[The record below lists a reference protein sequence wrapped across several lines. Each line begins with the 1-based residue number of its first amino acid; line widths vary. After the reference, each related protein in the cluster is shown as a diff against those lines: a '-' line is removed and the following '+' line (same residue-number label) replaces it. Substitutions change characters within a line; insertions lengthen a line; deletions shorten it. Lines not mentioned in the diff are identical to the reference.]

1 MTRTALAALFASSL
15 LATPALAENFTFAH
29 VYEEGHSHHKWALWA
44 AEEISRRSEGRHSM
58 EVFGAGQLGSETEI
72 NEGLSLG
79 TVDVIYTGN
88 GFAARSY
95 GPIALGSAPFVYR
108 DFDHW
113 QAYAASDLFADL
125 SDGYRDATGHVPLAL
140 IYFGERHVTS
150 NKPIMAP
157 ADMEGLRIRVPDAPL
172 LLMFPRA
179 VNASPTPIAFAEVY
193 LALQQGVV
201 AAQENPLPTIK
212 SMNFHEVQSHI
223 NLTGHIADSQ
233 LIIMSGSRWDSLS
246 EADQAMFR
254 EVFREAAAQGSADI
268 RAQEGELV
276 NWFRSEGI
284 TVNEIDRAP
293 FAEAVSAVINGPDA
307 TWTEEQFDRLQA
319 LK

>member
-1 MTRTALAALFASSL
+1 MRIALSAICAATL
-15 LATPALAENFTFAH
+15 LTTPLAAENFTFAH

-44 AEEISRRSEGRHSM
+44 AEEIKKRSEGRHTM
-58 EVFGAGQLGSETEI
+58 EVFPAGQLGSETEI

-88 GFAARSY
+88 GFAARNF
-95 GPIALGSAPFVYR
+95 GPIALGSAPFVFR

-113 QAYAASDLFADL
+113 LAYGKSDLFQDM

-150 NKPIMAP
+150 NKPILAP
-157 ADMEGLRIRVPDAPL
+157 ADMEDLRIRVPDAPL

-179 VNASPTPIAFAEVY
+179 VDANPTPIAFSEVY
-193 LALQQGVV
+193 LALQQRVV
-201 AAQENPLPTIK
+201 EAQENPLPTIK
-212 SMNFHEVQSHI
+212 SMNFHEVQSNI

-233 LIIMSGSRWDSLS
+233 LIITSGAMWDGLS
-246 EADQAMFR
+246 EEDGEMIAG
-254 EVFREAAAQGSADI
+254 VLREAAAQGSADI
-268 RAQEGELV
+268 RAQEDALV
-276 NWFRSEGI
+276 EWFRSEGVE
-284 TVNEIDRAP
+284 VNEVDRTP
-293 FAEAVSAVINGPDA
+293 FAEAVSVVINGPDA
-307 TWTEEQFDRLQA
+307 TWSQEQFDRLQA

>member
-1 MTRTALAALFASSL
+1 MLRSALAALVVSSL
-15 LATPALAENFTFAH
+15 AVSSAWAEEFTFAH

-44 AEEISRRSEGRHSM
+44 ADEINSRSEGRHTM
-58 EVFGAGQLGSETEI
+58 EVFAGGQLGSETEI

-88 GFAARSY
+88 GFAARNF

-113 QAYAASDLFADL
+113 QQYAQSDLFAEL
-125 SDGYRDATGHVPLAL
+125 AEGYRDATGHIPLAL

-150 NKPIMAP
+150 NEPVLAP
-157 ADMEGLRIRVPDAPL
+157 EDMDGLRIRVPDAKL
-172 LLMFPRA
+172 LLMFPNA
-179 VNASPTPIAFAEVY
+179 VDANPTPIAFSEVY

-201 AAQENPLPTIK
+201 EAQENPLPTIR
-212 SMNFHEVQSHI
+212 SMNFHEVQSNI

-233 LIIMSGSRWDSLS
+233 LIIMSGPKWDALS
-246 EADQAMFR
+246 PEDQAMFR
-254 EVFREAAAQGSADI
+254 DVFREAAQQGSADI
-268 RAQEGELV
+268 RAQEAELV
-276 NWFRSEGI
+276 DWFREQG
-284 TVNEIDRAP
+284 TVVNEIDRAP

-307 TWTEEQFDRLQA
+307 TWTEDQFNRLQA
-319 LK
+319 IQ